1 MLSLLKKLKA
11 ILPVKDKFKVLILI
25 MFMIVAGF
33 LEVLSIAV
41 LAGFVAGVADPNLLL
56 DNQYLAKLFN
66 FLNISTD
73 RQILVYGTISLI
85 AIFLF
90 KNLYLISYKYLKA
103 RFIYNRYR
111 SISSRLFKIYMNAP
125 YSFHLRR
132 NSAEL
137 IRNVNSEA
145 MAIATSVMLPLLQI
159 ATELIMALAI
169 IILLLIVEPLVT
181 LFALIILGG
190 ASVLFLKFTKKQM
203 KQHGEKALAERSS
216 IIKTI
221 NEGIGGFKEITLM
234 NRQSWFIKK
243 FEASILN
250 LSRAQIYQQITRQSV
265 HPIIE
270 TFAIAGILLIAVF
283 LLSQGH
289 SLASL
294 AATLALFALSI
305 KRLLPAINN
314 IISEYNS
321 LRYHSY
327 SVEPI
332 YQDLTSLKDYEY
344 REKDIKE
351 EKIKKKKNNDNSFLK
366 DKIEIKNLDFSYD
379 KSQKLILKDVSL
391 NIFQGQAIGF
401 VGSTGSGKTTLI
413 DLILGLLKPSQGE
426 ILVDNKNIKDHLS
439 SWQQNIGYIPQFIY
453 LSDDSIKNNIALG
466 LKEKEID
473 DEKIRKAIEVSQ
485 LTEFVDQLPD
495 KENTKI
501 GERGV
506 RLSGGQRQRIG
517 IARALYNNPEVLVMD
532 EATSSLDNITEKFII
547 QAIEKLKKDRTIIII
562 AHRLTTVKNCDTLY
576 ILKQGQIIA
585 KGSYQELAEKNQEF
599 KGMTGES

>member
-1 MLSLLKKLKA
+1 MLNLLKKLKA
-11 ILPVKDKFKVLILI
+11 ILPAKDKFKVIILIL
-25 MFMIVAGF
+25 FMLLAGF
-33 LEVLSIAV
+33 LEVLSIAI
-41 LAGFVAGVADPNLLL
+41 LSGFVAGVADPDLLL
-56 DNQYLAKLFN
+56 NNQYLAKLFS
-66 FLNISTD
+66 FLNITTA
-73 RQILVYGTISLI
+73 RQILVYGTICLI
-85 AIFLF
+85 SVFLF
-90 KNLYLISYKYLKA
+90 KNLYLIGYKYLKA

-111 SISSRLFKIYMNAP
+111 SISSRLFKIYMNVP

-203 KQHGEKALAERSS
+203 KQHGEKALAERSA

-379 KSQKLILKDVSL
+379 KSQKLILKDISL

-599 KGMTGES
+599 KGMTE